1 MVFAGPGQMP
11 HEKGYWRQL
20 TPALISCW
28 RAGYGLAALRRDLI
42 AGLTVAIVALP
53 LAMALAIASG
63 ATPEKG
69 LHTAIIT
76 GFLISALGGS
86 RFQIGGP
93 TGAFI
98 PVVFLVIQQHG
109 YDGLLLATLM
119 AGLILIAAALLRV
132 GALMRYMPQP
142 VITGFTAG
150 IAVIIFSS
158 QLKDLFGLTTPELE
172 AEFLPRAGQL
182 LASAPSWQGGTVL
195 LALIALLIILG
206 LRRWAPRWP
215 GFLIA
220 VVITALLNGAFGF
233 GAETLGQRFGPMQFS
248 LPEFALPAASLGR
261 LMELLPAALTIA
273 FLAGIESLLSAVVA
287 DGMTGGRHRSNAE
300 LLAQGVANSTSALFG
315 GLPATGAIARTAT
328 NVRANAAT
336 PMAGIFHALFILL
349 AMGALGSLLSHVPLV
364 SLAAV
369 LVIVAWNMSEHE
381 RFRHLLRAP
390 RGDRLVLLLSFGL
403 TVLVDLTVAIQ
414 TGLVV
419 AAFLFM
425 HRMAESV
432 EVDRQGAGDD
442 DGSLGPGPGQGQ
454 RRLLPEGVEAFQIQ
468 GPLFFGAASR
478 IDDVPRQFSH
488 APKIFILRMGQV
500 PLIDASGAHALSGFL
515 DHWQRAGTLVII
527 SGLRPK
533 LRRMLAR
540 LGITERPRQ
549 LHFAA
554 DFEAALSESKAWLAL
569 ADSDR
574 RADRTEAEPN

>member
-1 MVFAGPGQMP
+1 MP
-11 HEKGYWRQL
+11 PERGYWRQL

-28 RAGYGLAALRRDLI
+28 QAGYGLVALKRDLI
-42 AGLTVAIVALP
+42 AGLTVAIIALP

-69 LHTAIIT
+69 LHTAIIA
-76 GFLISALGGS
+76 GFLISAFGGS

-119 AGLILIAAALLRV
+119 AGMILIAAALLRV

-158 QLKDLFGLTTPELE
+158 QLKDLFGLTTPPLE
-172 AEFLPRAGQL
+172 AEFLPRVQQL
-182 LASAPSWQGGTVL
+182 AHAAPSWHGGT
-195 LALIALLIILG
+195 LALAMTALLIIIAM
-206 LRRWAPRWP
+206 RRWAPRWP

-220 VVITALLNGAFGF
+220 VLVTAVLNNLLPLA
-233 GAETLGQRFGPMQFS
+233 AETLGQRFGPMQFS
-248 LPEFALPAASLGR
+248 LPEFTLPPVSVAR
-261 LMELLPAALTIA
+261 LVELLPAALTIA

-300 LLAQGVANSTSALFG
+300 LMAQGIANSASALCG

-328 NVRANAAT
+328 NVRAGAAT

-349 AMGALGSLLSHVPLV
+349 AMGVLGSLLSHIPLV

-414 TGLVV
+414 VGLVV

-432 EVDRQGAGDD
+432 EVDQHGAREEE
-442 DGSLGPGPGQGQ
+442 GSLGPAPGQGQ
-454 RRLLPEGVEAFQIQ
+454 RHSLPDGVEAFQIQ

-478 IDDVPRQFSH
+478 IDDVPRQFAR
-488 APKIFILRMGQV
+488 APRIFILRMGQV
-500 PLIDASGAHALSGFL
+500 PLIDASGAHALGGFL
-515 DHWQRAGTLVII
+515 AHWERAGTLVII

-540 LGITERPRQ
+540 LGIRENPGR
-549 LHFAA
+549 LHYAA
-554 DFEAALSESKAWLAL
+554 DFEAALSQARALRVLAEDAHDANVTARES
-569 ADSDR
+569 
-574 RADRTEAEPN
+574 N